1 MYHLRFLSLTY
12 PLISSI
18 ISNKSL
24 TLNDFF
30 LIVFECSFTICHLRL
45 FNFHFHWLSSI
56 LTCITSISFYLTSL
70 SPVWSLFQWDLSD
83 SWQYYILGKTGMFM
97 YILFILL
104 IPTMVKGK
112 YFGNNSS
119 KHIYVFVY
127 MYMGCMEFISI
138 NVNLY

>member
-12 PLISSI
+12 PLISNI

-30 LIVFECSFTICHLRL
+30 LIRSECSLTIYHLRL

-56 LTCITSISFYLTSL
+56 LTYITSVSFYLASL
-70 SPVWSLFQWDLSD
+70 SLVSSLFQWDLSD
-83 SWQYYILGKTGMFM
+83 SWQYDILGKTGMFM

-104 IPTMVKGK
+104 MPTIVKGK
-112 YFGNNSS
+112 YFVNNSS
-119 KHIYVFVY
+119 NHIYTCLYTHTWNVW
-127 MYMGCMEFISI
+127 SI
-138 NVNLY
+138 LI